1 MTQNQQDTLNHFLE
15 SLVGLPWFE
24 HAGEPSNRYTVVPD
38 AADGWI
44 EWNDRMLEV
53 WLPRSQKLEAVA
65 QSILGDAVIDEIF
78 LAVSQHIADLLVK
91 GMGDYFERRPEDSET
106 TKCNADL
113 SLWPE
118 IMDSVKR
125 DVAWAGVE
133 WILGR
138 PDFYTEVVKVLREGR
153 WPCAWD
159 GDYPQGRFVVL

>member
-1 MTQNQQDTLNHFLE
+1 MN
-15 SLVGLPWFE
+15 LPWFE
-24 HAGEPSNRYTVVPD
+24 QAGEPSEAYTVVPD

-53 WLPRSQKLEAVA
+53 WLPRSKKLEAEA
-65 QSILGDAVIDEIF
+65 QSILGDSVIDEIF
-78 LAVSQHIADLLVK
+78 LIVSQHIADALGK

-125 DVAWAGVE
+125 DVAWAAVE
-133 WILGR
+133 VILGQ
-138 PDFYTEVVKVLREGR
+138 PGFFNEVLDVLRKGR

-159 GDYPQGRFVVL
+159 GNFPQGRFVVL